1 LLPAPDELL
10 IRLLAPV
17 PEESLPP
24 WRSMDMTEDVQSWS
38 YAPHL
43 FEETGAAEAIVEV
56 VAGRGVGDEDVG

>member
-1 LLPAPDELL
+1 
-10 IRLLAPV
+10 
-17 PEESLPP
+17 
-24 WRSMDMTEDVQSWS
+24 MDMTEDVQSWS